1 MKGLLGLLFLLM
13 PAILI
18 IGWLGLTWLLWKG
31 GQRLLRSTF
40 ANRIVRVVLVVTI
53 AALWFSGSFWE
64 VAGKKMYWDTK
75 VGALCAKDGGIKVY
89 ETVALPAEMF
99 NRWGQ
104 INFVHHSQGLNAL
117 GPEYFVK
124 DETQFLRPENAQPTL
139 VRHHYQIYRRS
150 DMKLLGER
158 ISYARRGGD
167 LPGLWHSSSY
177 GCPDYREKGLLDVL
191 FINSN
196 SEEEGNNDH

>member
-1 MKGLLGLLFLLM
+1 MSGLYLLALIAVWLFAGWVIYRLWKRWKPTDLTRKTIHLVIGILLFSV
-13 PAILI
+13 
-18 IGWLGLTWLLWKG
+18 WFG
-31 GQRLLRSTF
+31 G
-40 ANRIVRVVLVVTI
+40 A
-53 AALWFSGSFWE
+53 FWE
-64 VAGKKMYWDTK
+64 VSGKKMYWDTK
-75 VGALCAKDGGIKVY
+75 VGALCAKDGGVKVY
-89 ETVALPAEMF
+89 ETVELPAEMF

-104 INFVHHSQGLNAL
+104 IDFVHHSQGENAL

-158 ISYARRGGD
+158 ISYSRRGGD

-177 GCPDYREKGLLDVL
+177 SCPDYREKGLLEVL
-191 FINSN
+191 FIKSN
-196 SEEEGNNDH
+196 SKEEGNNDH